1 LPFLR
6 VSLRLNS
13 EWLSLIEEKGVDG
26 ETINGV
32 VFSLGGEVM
41 KRLASY
47 KVLIAF
53 SLIVLII
60 IGGVFLFQQQPWAE
74 MPLEITLTTPSSAS
88 TAGMEVYV
96 YGAVENPGWYPLKE
110 DDRISDVLS
119 MAGGVTGD
127 SDPARVKLHIYEEF
141 ESEESVSPQLI
152 SVNRAGGWLLEALPG
167 IGPVLA
173 QNIIQY
179 RDENGP
185 FVMTEELML
194 VSGIGGATYDGLKD
208 MVTVE

>member
-1 LPFLR
+1 
-6 VSLRLNS
+6 
-13 EWLSLIEEKGVDG
+13 
-26 ETINGV
+26 
-32 VFSLGGEVM
+32 M
-41 KRLASY
+41 KRLANY

-60 IGGVFLFQQQPWAE
+60 IGGVLLFQQQPWAE
-74 MPLEITLTTPSSAS
+74 TPLEITLTTPASAS
-88 TAGMEVYV
+88 TVGMEVYV
-96 YGAVENPGWYPLKE
+96 DGAVENPGWYPLEE

-127 SDPARVKLHIYEEF
+127 ADPVRVKLHVFDEF

-152 SVNRAGGWLLEALPG
+152 SVNRAEGWLLEALPG

-173 QNIIQY
+173 QNIIKY
-179 RDENGP
+179 REENRP

-194 VSGIGGATYDGLKD
+194 VSGIGEATYDGLKD

>member
-1 LPFLR
+1 
-6 VSLRLNS
+6 
-13 EWLSLIEEKGVDG
+13 
-26 ETINGV
+26 
-32 VFSLGGEVM
+32 M
-41 KRLASY
+41 KRLANY

-60 IGGVFLFQQQPWAE
+60 TGGVFLFQHQPWAE
-74 MPLEITLTTPSSAS
+74 TPLEITLTTPASAS
-88 TAGMEVYV
+88 PAGMEVYV
-96 YGAVENPGWYPLKE
+96 DGAVASPGWYPIE
-110 DDRISDVLS
+110 GGDRISDVLS

-127 SDPARVKLHIYEEF
+127 SDPARVKLYVYEEF

-152 SVNRAGGWLLEALPG
+152 SINRAGGWLLEALPG
-167 IGPVLA
+167 IGPALA

-179 RDENGP
+179 REENGP

-194 VSGIGGATYDGLKD
+194 VSGIGEATYDGLKD